1 MEKNYL
7 KIKVKLYR
15 CYDLDG
21 EITYTFNNKISS
33 ISKRNLC
40 IPIKKSKYNDGSF
53 SELIFTRKKITENEQ
68 IQHLINIQNYNIEIA
83 KEYFKNYENFHFEY
97 KDVELYIF
105 KTEDDFKN
113 SGLSIENY
121 CILEN
126 YILDYENLPILKENL
141 ILNFTYGSQIQWN
154 LWFLKEITCDRNYNL
169 LKLHSI
175 DGDVNENY
183 IDGSEKDLKE
193 EMKNIK
199 NEINNLGISRKLIDK
214 YSDDF
219 KIEFKKVKIE
229 LMFQKIQKSFSE
241 IKISK

>member
-7 KIKVKLYR
+7 KIKAKLYR

-21 EITYTFNNKISS
+21 EITYTFNNRISS

-53 SELIFTRKKITENEQ
+53 LELAFTKKEITENEQ
-68 IQHLINIQNYNIEIA
+68 IKHLINIQNYNIEIA
-83 KEYFKNYENFHFEY
+83 KEYFKNFHFEY

-113 SGLSIENY
+113 SGLFIENY

-126 YILDYENLPILKENL
+126 YKLDYENLPILKENL
-141 ILNFTYGSQIQWN
+141 ILNFPYGSQIQWN
-154 LWFLKEITCDRNYNL
+154 LWFLKEITCDKNNNL
-169 LKLHSI
+169 LQLHSI
-175 DGDVNENY
+175 DGDLSENY
-183 IDGSEKDLKE
+183 IEESEKDLKE
-193 EMKNIK
+193 ELKNIK
-199 NEINNLGISRKLIDK
+199 NEINNLGISRKLINK

-219 KIEFKKVKIE
+219 KIDFERVKIE

-241 IKISK
+241 IEN

>member
-7 KIKVKLYR
+7 KIKAKLYR

-21 EITYTFNNKISS
+21 EITYTFNNRISS

-53 SELIFTRKKITENEQ
+53 LELAFTKKEITEIEQ
-68 IQHLINIQNYNIEIA
+68 IKHLINIQNYNIEIA

-105 KTEDDFKN
+105 KTENDFKN

-121 CILEN
+121 CILED
-126 YILDYENLPILKENL
+126 YKLDYENLPILKENL
-141 ILNFTYGSQIQWN
+141 ILDFPFGDNIQWN
-154 LWFLKEITCDRNYNL
+154 LWFLKGITCDKNNNL
-169 LKLHSI
+169 LQLHSI
-175 DGDVNENY
+175 DGDSSENY
-183 IDGSEKDLKE
+183 IEESEKDLKE
-193 EMKNIK
+193 ELKNIK
-199 NEINNLGISRKLIDK
+199 NEINNLGINRKLIDK

-219 KIEFKKVKIE
+219 KIDFEKVKIE

-241 IKISK
+241 IEN

>member
-7 KIKVKLYR
+7 KIKAKLYR

-21 EITYTFNNKISS
+21 EITYTFNNRISS

-53 SELIFTRKKITENEQ
+53 LELAFTKKEITENEQ
-68 IQHLINIQNYNIEIA
+68 IKHLIDIQNYNIEIA

-121 CILEN
+121 CILED
-126 YILDYENLPILKENL
+126 YKLDYENLPILKENL
-141 ILNFTYGSQIQWN
+141 ILNFPFGNNIQWN
-154 LWFLKEITCDRNYNL
+154 LWFLKEITCDKNNNL
-169 LKLHSI
+169 LQLHSI
-175 DGDVNENY
+175 DGDLSENY
-183 IDGSEKDLKE
+183 IEESEKDLKE
-193 EMKNIK
+193 ELKNIK
-199 NEINNLGISRKLIDK
+199 NEINNLGISRKLINK

-219 KIEFKKVKIE
+219 KIDFERVKIE

-241 IKISK
+241 IEN

>member
-1 MEKNYL
+1 MKKNYL
-7 KIKVKLYR
+7 KIKAKLYR

-33 ISKRNLC
+33 INKRNLC

-53 SELIFTRKKITENEQ
+53 LELAFTKKDITENEQ
-68 IQHLINIQNYNIEIA
+68 IQHLINIQNYNFETA
-83 KEYFKNYENFHFEY
+83 KNYFKNYETFYFKY

-121 CILEN
+121 CILED
-126 YILDYENLPILKENL
+126 YKLDYENLPILKENL
-141 ILNFTYGSQIQWN
+141 ILNFPFGDNIQWN
-154 LWFLKEITCDRNYNL
+154 LWFLKEITCDKNNNL
-169 LKLHSI
+169 LQLHSV
-175 DGDVNENY
+175 DGDLNENY
-183 IDGSEKDLKE
+183 IEESEKDLKE

-219 KIEFKKVKIE
+219 KINFEKVKIE

-241 IKISK
+241 IEN

>member
-1 MEKNYL
+1 MKKNYL
-7 KIKVKLYR
+7 KIKAKLYR

-33 ISKRNLC
+33 IGKRNLC
-40 IPIKKSKYNDGSF
+40 IPIKKSKYNDGNF
-53 SELIFTRKKITENEQ
+53 SELIFTRREITEIEQ
-68 IQHLINIQNYNIEIA
+68 IKHLINIQNYNFETA
-83 KEYFKNYENFHFEY
+83 KNYFKNYETFYFKY

-121 CILEN
+121 CILED
-126 YILDYENLPILKENL
+126 YKLDYENLPILKENL
-141 ILNFTYGSQIQWN
+141 ILNFPFGDNIQWN
-154 LWFLKEITCDRNYNL
+154 LWFLKEITCDKNNNL
-169 LKLHSI
+169 LQLHSV
-175 DGDVNENY
+175 DGDLNENY
-183 IDGSEKDLKE
+183 IEESEKDLKE
-193 EMKNIK
+193 ELKNIK

-219 KIEFKKVKIE
+219 KIDFEKVKIE

-241 IKISK
+241 IEN